1 MDATGYHIPRATKIP
16 MIKPSRLLFAEMT
29 REELRAVAAETTVV
43 LPLGATE
50 QHGPH
55 LPAGT
60 DFLTVEHLAR
70 AAADRAAAE
79 ISIIVTPALPFGS
92 SDHHLIFGATLSLR
106 TETYYRL
113 LTDLLKSLVTDGFRR
128 IFLLNGHGGN
138 HELAELAA
146 RDVALE
152 LPARIAAASYW
163 TIAWDA
169 LIAEQAHLGCRLPG
183 HAGIFETSMMLS
195 LRPELVDPQRP
206 HREYKQD
213 ADPKSFHSPYRHERH
228 GFWMEIDGYTDSP
241 DRGSA
246 ERGRRYSEAVIGALA
261 KTFVDFARAD
271 GTITEEARSSS

>member
-1 MDATGYHIPRATKIP
+1 M
-16 MIKPSRLLFAEMT
+16 KPTRLLFAEMT
-29 REELRAVAAETTVV
+29 REELRVIAAETMVV

-60 DFLTVEHLAR
+60 DFFTIEHLAI
-70 AAADRAAAE
+70 AAAERAAAE
-79 ISIIVTPALPFGS
+79 IPITVTPALPFGS

-106 TETYYRL
+106 TETYYRV

-146 RDVALE
+146 RDTALE
-152 LPARIAAASYW
+152 LPARIAAGSYW

-169 LIAEQAHLGCRLPG
+169 LVENQAHLGCRLPG

-195 LRPELVDPQRP
+195 LRPELVAADRP
-206 HREYKQD
+206 HRESVQD
-213 ADPKSFHSPYRHERH
+213 TDPKSFHKPYRHEQH
-228 GFWMEIDGYTDSP
+228 GFWKQIEGYSDSP

-246 ERGRRYSEAVIGALA
+246 ERGFRYREMVVRALA
-261 KTFVDFARAD
+261 KAFMEFGKAD
-271 GTITEEARSSS
+271 DH